1 MISEVLLL
9 RELDADLAEHCARF
23 LCRLGSDMQRE
34 FRRHNT
40 LTPLSVTYDGDD
52 AMPVAWVA
60 THVWRGL
67 QTLEGYTAQEFRRRG
82 LARIGVL
89 MLLANYH
96 LDKKA
101 PVAVFAPA
109 CVELAYSVGF
119 DDVRMFRNDAAGKWT
134 EVAT

>member
-23 LCRLGSDMQRE
+23 LCRIGSEMQRE
-34 FRRHNT
+34 YRRHNT
-40 LTPLSVTYDGDD
+40 LTPLAVTYDGDD
-52 AMPVAWVA
+52 AMPVAWIA
-60 THVWRGL
+60 THVWRGV
-67 QTLEGYTAQEFRRRG
+67 QTIEGYTAQEFRRRG

-101 PVAVFAPA
+101 PVAVFAPE

-119 DDVRMFRNDAAGKWT
+119 DDVRMFRNDGAGKWT

>member
-9 RELDADLAEHCARF
+9 RELDADLAEHCARY

-34 FRRHNT
+34 FRTHNT
-40 LTPLSVTYDGDD
+40 LTPLSVTYDGEQ

-82 LARIGVL
+82 FAKIGAL
-89 MLLANYH
+89 MLLATYH
-96 LDKKA
+96 LDRKA

-109 CVELAYSVGF
+109 CVELAYSLGF
-119 DDVRMFRNDAAGKWT
+119 DDVRMFRDDGGGQWT

>member
-23 LCRLGSDMQRE
+23 LCRLGSEMQRE
-34 FRRHNT
+34 YRRHNT
-40 LTPLSVTYDGDD
+40 LTPLAVTYDGDD

-60 THVWRGL
+60 THVWQGI
-67 QTLEGYTAQEFRRRG
+67 QTIEGYTAQEFRRRG

-89 MLLANYH
+89 MLLANHH

-119 DDVRMFRNDAAGKWT
+119 DDVRMFRNDGAGKWT

>member
-34 FRRHNT
+34 FRRHNS
-40 LTPLSVTYDGDD
+40 LTPLAVTYDGDD

-119 DDVRMFRNDAAGKWT
+119 DDVRMFRNDGVGRWI

>member
-9 RELDADLAEHCARF
+9 RELDADLAEHCARY

-40 LTPLSVTYDGDD
+40 LTPLSVTYDGEE

-82 LARIGVL
+82 FAKIGAL
-89 MLLANYH
+89 MLLATNH
-96 LDKKA
+96 LDRKS

-109 CVELAYSVGF
+109 CVELAYSLGF
-119 DDVRMFRNDAAGKWT
+119 DDVRMFRDDGGGKWT

>member
-9 RELDADLAEHCARF
+9 RELDADLAEHCARY

-40 LTPLSVTYDGDD
+40 LTPLSVTYDGEE

-82 LARIGVL
+82 FAKIGAL
-89 MLLANYH
+89 MLLATYR
-96 LDKKA
+96 LDRKA

-109 CVELAYSVGF
+109 CVELAYSLGF
-119 DDVRMFRNDAAGKWT
+119 DDVRMFRDDGGGKWT

>member
-9 RELDADLAEHCARF
+9 RELDADLSEHCARF

-40 LTPLSVTYDGDD
+40 LTPLSVTYDGEE

-82 LARIGVL
+82 FAKIGAL
-89 MLLANYH
+89 MLLATYH
-96 LDKKA
+96 LDRKA

-109 CVELAYSVGF
+109 CVELAYSLGF
-119 DDVRMFRNDAAGKWT
+119 DDVRMFRDDGGGKWM